1 MKITLRDLRKIIQEE
16 AFPKP
21 VRVAGHELRV
31 QPSGSKGQR
40 ADFID
45 EVARDISRKYYD
57 LAQRHPDLLAA
68 AKSANA
74 QKAGTGPM
82 LQKYGPFLV
91 YNLQDHISPV
101 PFETRIKF
109 HKDLLDDN
117 RDSQSAV
124 DQLMASIDWDKVVV
138 FLTRPENFTPQP
150 IRSSK
155 EHTQSGMKQFFDD
168 NRQALMRL
176 MEDLPKAEEVA

>member
-16 AFPKP
+16 AAKALQ
-21 VRVAGHELRV
+21 VAGRELRYE
-31 QPSGSKGQR
+31 PSHRQGQR
-40 ADFID
+40 STLLD
-45 EVARDISRKYYD
+45 EVASDISRKYYD
-57 LAQRHPDLLAA
+57 LAQRHPALLAA

-101 PFETRIKF
+101 SLESRMKF

-138 FLTRPENFTPQP
+138 FLTQPENFTPQP

-155 EHTQSGMKQFFDD
+155 EHTQLGMKQFFDD